1 METASRPM
9 TIPGA
14 FALDYDDDSGKPIA
28 RATLYMPPSPSASSV
43 LSHSISRTQSYQ
55 NSQSRKRPRLETTQN
70 HHASTPYSLRRTDTS
85 TTTFSLDAPSPAP
98 LTNID
103 YRLAANYG
111 TPINEK
117 VQHED
122 WTPQEFEED
131 LRQNRYAQQRDG
143 GYFPHT
149 PSSRVVKRRFSASPR
164 GSPGW
169 GHTVWQYTGG
179 VAGKV
184 INFCWTKAFNGF
196 HAGGGQGYTM
206 SLETPTV
213 TGGDATAVNGSRD
226 VFDDRYRAR
235 VGTPVPGGY
244 PEENFIEDYMSR
256 PQSHQQHET
265 PTQFNDV
272 GDRSS
277 LRGNWV
283 MVNEPYTDTE
293 HSPVRKKAR
302 SSTASRPSSRP
313 STATRPKMPA
323 RISASGAS
331 YASPRGSAF
340 STTQHTSRPTSS
352 DGFVRQHKRSRSSIA
367 HARQPDLN
375 SEHNTPRSPEVVK
388 FESKMRKRDQRQD
401 RSIHRINQQIQD
413 LIKEGQQT
421 LGSRVEVDDEVDD
434 EGYEEGREM
443 TPEFGRW

>member
-1 METASRPM
+1 M

-14 FALDYDDDSGKPIA
+14 FALDYDNDSGKPIA

-55 NSQSRKRPRLETTQN
+55 HSQSRKRPRLETTQN

-85 TTTFSLDAPSPAP
+85 ATTFSLDAPSPAP

-117 VQHED
+117 VQHGD
-122 WTPQEFEED
+122 WTTREFEED

-149 PSSRVVKRRFSASPR
+149 PSSRVGKRRFSASPR

-213 TGGDATAVNGSRD
+213 TGSDAIAVNGSKD

-272 GDRSS
+272 GDKSS

-293 HSPVRKKAR
+293 HSPVRKKSR
-302 SSTASRPSSRP
+302 PSTASRPSSRP

-323 RISASGAS
+323 RTSASGAS

-340 STTQHTSRPTSS
+340 STTQHHSRPASS

-434 EGYEEGREM
+434 EGYGEGRDM
-443 TPEFGRW
+443 TPEFRRW